1 MNTQTFKQT
10 LVVLL
15 CTPVLVWAQ
24 GSHGAHAGH
33 DMGAMPGAHEMAGMP
48 HGAMATQGS
57 APVHAAGRPGDPAR
71 VTRTVPLQM
80 DDSMRFT
87 PADITVKAGE
97 TIRFF
102 IVNQGQLV
110 HEMVIGT
117 RAELDEHAEMMKRMP
132 GMQHAEPNQI
142 SLKAGQRGGIVWTFD
157 KAGTFAFA
165 CLVPG
170 HKEAGMVGTITVQPQ

>member
-1 MNTQTFKQT
+1 MNTRTFKLT
-10 LVVLL
+10 LLALL
-15 CTPVLVWAQ
+15 CTPILVRAQ
-24 GSHGAHAGH
+24 GNHGAHAGH
-33 DMGAMPGAHEMAGMP
+33 DMGAMPGSQEMAGVA
-48 HGAMATQGS
+48 HGAMPAHSQ
-57 APVHAAGRPGDPAR
+57 APTYAAGRPGDPAR

-87 PADITVKAGE
+87 PADITVTAGE
-97 TIRFF
+97 TVRFF
-102 IVNQGQLV
+102 VVNQGQLV

-117 RAELDEHAEMMKRMP
+117 RAELDQHAEMMKTMP
-132 GMQHAEPNQI
+132 GMSHAEPNQI

-170 HKEAGMVGTITVQPQ
+170 HKDAGMVGTITVSP

>member
-1 MNTQTFKQT
+1 MNISIRALT
-10 LVVLL
+10 LPLITGLLVL
-15 CTPVLVWAQ
+15 PAQVWAQ
-24 GSHGAHAGH
+24 GSHAGH
-33 DMGAMPGAHEMAGMP
+33 DMGHATGGMHEGHTMAGL
-48 HGAMATQGS
+48 TF
-57 APVHAAGRPGDPAR
+57 AAGRPGDPAK
-71 VTRTVPLQM
+71 VNRTVPLQM
-80 DDSMRFT
+80 DDTMRFT

-97 TIRFF
+97 TVRFF

-117 RAELDEHAEMMKRMP
+117 RAELDQHAEMMKSMP

-142 SLKAGQRGGIVWTFD
+142 SLRAGQRGGIVWTFD

-170 HKEAGMVGTITVQPQ
+170 HKEAGMVGTITVQP